1 MKNDHAADLTNER
14 YVVEI
19 DGIGKAEYPVFVK
32 ALKASLQLRQVL
44 PERRIKLRDADD
56 QIAHQRRR

>member
-32 ALKASLQLRQVL
+32 ALKASLQQVL
-44 PERRIKLRDADD
+44 PKCRIKLRDADD
-56 QIAHQRRR
+56 ETAHQRRR

>member
-14 YVVEI
+14 YVVGI
-19 DGIGKAEYPVFVK
+19 DGIAKAEYPVFVK

-44 PERRIKLRDADD
+44 PKCRIKLRDADD
-56 QIAHQRRR
+56 ETAHQRRR